1 MLSINSLQI
10 QIYTGVLIRIWEPG
24 LSQNLKPQFTHNI
37 GVYFTTQASQFLQ
50 LHMSVDPYLDLQH
63 CPVNLGGCDVSLL
76 PEMQSL
82 IAGIPGLH
90 TDTPAEN
97 SFVLK
102 NYNKIRMILQIK
114 TQVKE
119 WKNE

>member
-10 QIYTGVLIRIWEPG
+10 YTGVLIHLWEPG

-90 TDTPAEN
+90 TDTPAED
-97 SFVLK
+97 SFLFW
-102 NYNKIRMILQIK
+102 KIITRMILQIK

-119 WKNE
+119 WKN